1 MAPIIS
7 NNNAYQKEIIFLI
20 ILYFSLVVS
29 FFLGENSTGGAI
41 IDYSNQQPISKKFSE
56 NFLST
61 LLSYDNYKTRH
72 SPVFIIFLSFFEKIN
87 LSDGLIRFIHLHI
100 CFLLPI
106 FFYKC
111 LTIKFKSYDKRI
123 FLLLSALIFLS
134 PTFRSLAIWPDSRL
148 FGLILFTLSIFYF
161 LKFNDNKNFS
171 FAIYTVI
178 TLALSAYI
186 SPNFSVFSVFFM
198 IKFIYHY
205 GFFSK
210 RILTLVLINLIL
222 SVPAFYYIFVLD
234 INFLLKSAA
243 IGVQS
248 NQNLIF
254 NNFFNNIL
262 IAFSIILF
270 YLIPFIFLE
279 IIKLDKILN
288 VKNFLISIFIF
299 LVCLFNFD
307 YNYLYSGGGI
317 FFKIS
322 NFVFNNNYLFY
333 LVSFFAILIIC
344 SLVSKNYFNI
354 LLLLLIFLNNP
365 QYTMYHKYFDP
376 FLLIAFFTIFSL
388 NLDLRKIFMI
398 KNYVFI
404 FIYFLSFLII
414 NNLKLFILG

>member
-1 MAPIIS
+1 MIPTIS
-7 NNNAYQKEIIFLI
+7 SNNAYQKEIVFLV
-20 ILYFSLVVS
+20 ILYFSLIVS
-29 FFLGENSTGGAI
+29 FFFGENSTGGAI
-41 IDYSNQQPISKKFSE
+41 VDYSNQQPISKKFSE

-111 LTIKFKSYDKRI
+111 LTIKFKKYDKRI

-148 FGLILFTLSIFYF
+148 FGLMLFTLSIFYF
-161 LKFNDNKNFS
+161 LKFSDSKNFS
-171 FAIYTVI
+171 FAIYNVV
-178 TLALSAYI
+178 TLVLSAYI
-186 SPNFSVFSVFFM
+186 SPNFSVFSIFFM

-205 GFFSK
+205 GLFSK
-210 RILTLVLINLIL
+210 RILILVLINLIL
-222 SVPAFYYIFVLD
+222 SVPAFYYVFVLD

-243 IGVQS
+243 IGVAS
-248 NQNLIF
+248 NKNLIF

-262 IAFSIILF
+262 ITFSLIFF

-279 IIKLDKILN
+279 IIKLEKVLN
-288 VKNFLISIFIF
+288 LKNLLISIFIF
-299 LVCLFNFD
+299 LVCFFNFD

-333 LVSFFAILIIC
+333 LISFFSILIIC
-344 SLVSKNYFNI
+344 SLVSKNYFNV
-354 LLLLLIFLNNP
+354 LLLLLIIINNP

-376 FLLIAFFTIFSL
+376 FILIAFLTIFSFD
-388 NLDLRKIFMI
+388 LDLKKVYYK
-398 KNYVFI
+398 KNYLLI
-404 FIYFLSFLII
+404 FAYFLVFLII
-414 NNLKLFILG
+414 SNLKLILLV

>member
-1 MAPIIS
+1 MIPIIS
-7 NNNAYQKEIIFLI
+7 SNNTYQKEIVFLV
-20 ILYFSLVVS
+20 ILYFSLIVS

-111 LTIKFKSYDKRI
+111 LTIKFKKYDKRI
-123 FLLLSALIFLS
+123 FVLLSALIFLS

-161 LKFNDNKNFS
+161 LKFSDTKNFS
-171 FAIYTVI
+171 FAIYTVA

-186 SPNFSVFSVFFM
+186 SPNFSVFSIFFM

-205 GFFSK
+205 GLFSK
-210 RILTLVLINLIL
+210 RILTLFLINLIL

-234 INFLLKSAA
+234 INFLLKTAA
-243 IGVQS
+243 IGVES

-254 NNFFNNIL
+254 NNLFNNTL
-262 IAFSIILF
+262 ITFSVIFF

-288 VKNFLISIFIF
+288 LKNLLISIFIF
-299 LVCLFNFD
+299 LVCSLNFD

-333 LVSFFAILIIC
+333 LVSFFGILIIC

-354 LLLLLIFLNNP
+354 LLLLLIILNNP

-376 FLLIAFFTIFSL
+376 FLLITFFTIFSL
-388 NLDLRKIFMI
+388 NLNLKNIFLI
-398 KNYVFI
+398 RNYLII
-404 FIYFLSFLII
+404 FTYFLSFLVIS
-414 NNLKLFILG
+414 NLKLILVS